1 MCQHARLARSAGL
14 SLQPAF
20 SVFAGCFASCTGGA
34 ADVGRHASAAH
45 GAAARSAGIVGPIV
59 AARGASASVVAAAF
73 VLSDACVVL
82 VVFESPD
89 RHQAVPGEFPNRRF
103 MSLGVVGRKKHI
115 LKWIGFRLRF
125 GVSDGG
131 CGCSGRGDWLFT
143 VNA

>member
-1 MCQHARLARSAGL
+1 M
-14 SLQPAF
+14 
-20 SVFAGCFASCTGGA
+20 
-34 ADVGRHASAAH
+34 
-45 GAAARSAGIVGPIV
+45 
-59 AARGASASVVAAAF
+59 AAAF

-89 RHQAVPGEFPNRRF
+89 HHQAVPGVVPVVEFPNRRF

-115 LKWIGFRLRF
+115 LKWIGFPLRF

-131 CGCSGRGDWLFT
+131 YRCSGRGDWLFI